1 MGRGRPRKKEKAPIH
16 NTSFSYNT
24 EDLYPGKEAKYTG
37 LEILTEIDRIA
48 DRERTSRSHVIM
60 CALAEYSEVHGPGNY
75 QTVLA
80 SYEPGGVKSDAQ
92 QEQLVVNELIKEY
105 EKIGQPIHLRS
116 IIQTLRK
123 IDVSPEKIPAARE
136 RVIEQLLM
144 REVPLI
150 Q

>member
-1 MGRGRPRKKEKAPIH
+1 MGRGRPRKKEITPIH
-16 NTSFSYNT
+16 KIGFSFNP

-37 LEILTEIDRIA
+37 IEVLTEIDRIA
-48 DRERTSRSHVIM
+48 DRERTSRSHIIM

-92 QEQLVVNELIKEY
+92 QEQLVVNELVKEY
-105 EKIGQPIHLRS
+105 ERYGQPIHLRS
-116 IIQTLRK
+116 IIHTLRK
-123 IDVSPEKIPAARE
+123 IDVSPEKIPPARE

-144 REVPLI
+144 KEVPLI